1 MSKHEKFELEDLP
14 KSAVVNSTFYNEESE
29 VDKLINEVVTEH
41 LIKIVEDTS
50 TNNDLESKK
59 SIDESSESIN
69 MRPEIEK
76 ESIDIDFVKQE
87 AFAKGYDEAK
97 LNYEKQLEELTS
109 ENKFAGLFKEKLQSI
124 VPAVEID
131 SQIAKVSAEAI
142 AGIAKKLH
150 LILPADFQEIIR
162 HGLFEKLKNFYKE
175 GVITLTIHPDRYAFC
190 TEVLQSDEIPSR
202 FKDNFQII
210 QDDKLNKDDCSLEW
224 LDTRLEYNQEQLSAE
239 IDKIIE
245 QLKSTTN
252 R

>member
-14 KSAVVNSTFYNEESE
+14 KSAVVNATFYSEESE

-41 LIKIVEDTS
+41 LSKIVEDGES
-50 TNNDLESKK
+50 INYLEGQKN
-59 SIDESSESIN
+59 IDESSENSN
-69 MRPEIEK
+69 MHTIVEEEFVDV
-76 ESIDIDFVKQE
+76 ESAKLE
-87 AFAKGYDEAK
+87 AFAKGYEEAK
-97 LNYEKQLEELTS
+97 LNYEKQLEELIVDNNFS
-109 ENKFAGLFKEKLQSI
+109 DLFKEKLQSI
-124 VPAVEID
+124 APVVEID

-175 GVITLTIHPDRYAFC
+175 GIITLTIHPDRYDFC
-190 TEVLQSDEIPSR
+190 REVLQSDEISSR
-202 FKDNFQII
+202 YKDNFQIV
-210 QDDKLNKDDCSLEW
+210 QDGKLNKDDCSLEW
-224 LDTRLEYNQEQLSAE
+224 LDTRLEYNQEQLLAE

-245 QLKSTTN
+245 QLKSTAN

>member
-14 KSAVVNSTFYNEESE
+14 KSAVVNSSFYNEESE

-41 LIKIVEDTS
+41 LSKIVEDDS
-50 TNNDLESKK
+50 TESKK
-59 SIDESSESIN
+59 NIDQSSENSN
-69 MRPEIEK
+69 MHTASEE
-76 ESIDIDFVKQE
+76 ESIDVESAKQE
-87 AFAKGYDEAK
+87 AFAQGYEEAK
-97 LNYEKQLEELTS
+97 LYYEKQLEELAADNNLS
-109 ENKFAGLFKEKLQSI
+109 DLLKEKLQS
-124 VPAVEID
+124 VAPVVEID

-175 GVITLTIHPDRYAFC
+175 GVITLTIHPDRYDFC
-190 TEVLQSDEIPSR
+190 REVLQSDEIPSR
-202 FKDNFQII
+202 FKDHFQIV
-210 QDDKLNKDDCSLEW
+210 QDGKLNKDDCSLEW

>member
-41 LIKIVEDTS
+41 LIKIVEDNS

-69 MRPEIEK
+69 MHPESGK

-109 ENKFAGLFKEKLQSI
+109 ENKFADLFKEKLQSI

-150 LILPADFQEIIR
+150 LILPVCLR
-162 HGLFEKLKNFYKE
+162 
-175 GVITLTIHPDRYAFC
+175 
-190 TEVLQSDEIPSR
+190 S
-202 FKDNFQII
+202 
-210 QDDKLNKDDCSLEW
+210 
-224 LDTRLEYNQEQLSAE
+224 
-239 IDKIIE
+239 
-245 QLKSTTN
+245 
-252 R
+252 

>member
-14 KSAVVNSTFYNEESE
+14 KSAVVNSNLHNKESE
-29 VDKLINEVVTEH
+29 AERLINEVVTEH
-41 LIKIVEDTS
+41 LSKIIDDDS
-50 TNNDLESKK
+50 IINPESKK
-59 SIDESSESIN
+59 NIDESSETIN
-69 MRPEIEK
+69 IQSDLPEANVIDI
-76 ESIDIDFVKQE
+76 ESIKQE
-87 AFAKGYDEAK
+87 SFAQGYEEAK
-97 LNYEKQLEELTS
+97 LHYENQLEELTGN
-109 ENKFAGLFKEKLQSI
+109 NKLFDLFKEKLQSI
-124 VPAVEID
+124 VPVVEID

-175 GVITLTIHPDRYAFC
+175 GTITLTVHPDRYDFC
-190 TEVLQSDEIPSR
+190 KEVLQSDEIPSK
-202 FKDNFQII
+202 FKDNFEIV
-210 QDDKLNKDDCSLEW
+210 QDGKLNKDDCSLEW
-224 LDTRLEYNQEQLSAE
+224 LNTRLEYNQEQLSAE